1 MLTGLPFIFKEV
13 LQEFLPRLAWRG
25 IFTFNIP
32 SFLCA
37 NFWTAAWNRGEW
49 LVSEWENLRSFQV
62 WGPTLPALD
71 SFEQL
76 LSSLCLLHCQVVVR
90 TPQLLELL
98 WGFNANFLVKNIKK
112 YIILWHLVF
121 IYSIY
126 YIYYHVNIFYKWMR
140 TLKYLIYTSGK
151 SPVEFF
157 KHTRSPAKRYVSL
170 CLPASPANEPLWSF
184 VNGFESISLSTYAVD
199 LFFYS
204 WVPITRS
211 NMISL

>member
-13 LQEFLPRLAWRG
+13 LQEFLPRLAWKG
-25 IFTFNIP
+25 IFTFNIA

-37 NFWTAAWNRGEW
+37 NFWTAAWNCGEW

-62 WGPTLPALD
+62 WGPTLSALD
-71 SFEQL
+71 SLEQL
-76 LSSLCLLHCQVVVR
+76 LSSLCLLPCQVVVR

-98 WGFNANFLVKNIKK
+98 WGFNANFLVKNIKT
-112 YIILWHLVF
+112 YIILWHLGF

-140 TLKYLIYTSGK
+140 TLKYLIYTSVK
-151 SPVEFF
+151 SPAEFF
-157 KHTRSPAKRYVSL
+157 KRTRS
-170 CLPASPANEPLWSF
+170 SPSAM
-184 VNGFESISLSTYAVD
+184 SLSACLLQWTVFPCKRTLVILCEWLWKHIFIYVYTVY

-204 WVPITRS
+204 
-211 NMISL
+211 